1 MSIFSKNG
9 FLLLSFEAKGLD
21 RPIVANFG
29 SDRTEFLVVID
40 GWRKGLVEEGLL
52 VAMSA
57 LATVLLVLA
66 LAWFLFATVSVN
78 RVSLCTPEMPFWV
91 KWVTLMGIL
100 VGVISEGGEV
110 GERELS
116 RS

>member
-1 MSIFSKNG
+1 MS
-9 FLLLSFEAKGLD
+9 AKGLD

-29 SDRTEFLVVID
+29 SDKIAFFVGKDV
-40 GWRKGLVEEGLL
+40 WRKGLLEEGVL
-52 VAMSA
+52 VAMSE
-57 LATVLLVLA
+57 LAIVLLVLA
-66 LAWFLFATVSVN
+66 LAWLLFENVSVN

-91 KWVTLMGIL
+91 KCVTLMGIL

-110 GERELS
+110 GESELR

>member
-1 MSIFSKNG
+1 
-9 FLLLSFEAKGLD
+9 LSAKGLD
-21 RPIVANFG
+21 RPIVSNFG
-29 SDRTEFLVVID
+29 SDRTEFLVGMDV
-40 GWRKGLVEEGLL
+40 WRKGLVEEGVL

-57 LATVLLVLA
+57 LAIVLLVLA
-66 LAWFLFATVSVN
+66 LAWLLFANVSVN

-91 KWVTLMGIL
+91 KCVTLMGIL

-110 GERELS
+110 GESELS